1 MATFSQA
8 LLSKS
13 EAKSATALERIAVAK
28 VRVQSVLDR
37 EVVAHQRTLEQKISE
52 QGPTGQRVDPH
63 LVGLAVF
70 DLIETKRLRRHEHP
84 ATGSSPWYANPGT
97 ATSAVQERLATLA
110 PLYASISQGGFG
122 NLTGDALEVIANK
135 CLQAVYASDPRFS
148 YLGHFHLDKPK
159 NKQNRYDKVQ
169 PPKQIGPHK
178 TLKEADFIQFGHAAG
193 PLCIECKNYRQ
204 WLYPHETMI
213 KELIVKSYELCA
225 IPVLVARRIH
235 YSTRTNFLQPAGI
248 IAHESLY
255 HYYPADEVELAAK
268 VSHKRSLGFTDVVAS
283 EEPHPRTQ
291 KFFQAL
297 LPKIVPQMAPRWN
310 ANREILLEYAQGE
323 VNLAQ
328 LYTAIG
334 SPAGGKWQEYGE
346 ASEWSYD

>member
-1 MATFSQA
+1 MGFSPA
-8 LLSKS
+8 LLSRP

-28 VRVQSVLDR
+28 ARIQSVLDR
-37 EVVAHQRTLEQKISE
+37 ETVAHQRTLEQKISE

-70 DLIETKRLRRHEHP
+70 DLLENNRLRSHKHFS
-84 ATGSSPWYANPGT
+84 TGTIPWYANLGT
-97 ATSAVQERLATLA
+97 TDAAVQERLELLA
-110 PLYASISQGGFG
+110 PLYASVSQGGFG
-122 NLTGDALEVIANK
+122 NLTGDTLEVIVNK
-135 CLQAVYASDPRFS
+135 CLQTVYESDARYP

-204 WLYPHETMI
+204 WLYPHDTMI
-213 KELIVKSYELCA
+213 KELIVKSYELGA
-225 IPVLVARRIH
+225 IPVMVARRIH
-235 YSTRTNFLQPAGI
+235 YSTRTNLLEPAGV

-255 HYYPADEVELAAK
+255 HYYPADEGELAAK
-268 VSHKRSLGFTDVVAS
+268 VAHKRSLGFTDVVAS

-291 KFFQAL
+291 KFFQTL
-297 LPKIVPQMAPRWN
+297 LPKIVPQMALRWE
-310 ANREILLEYAQGE
+310 ANREALLEYAQGE
-323 VNLAQ
+323 LNLAQ

-334 SPAGGKWQEYGE
+334 SPAGGKWQDYEEGG
-346 ASEWSYD
+346 EWSYD